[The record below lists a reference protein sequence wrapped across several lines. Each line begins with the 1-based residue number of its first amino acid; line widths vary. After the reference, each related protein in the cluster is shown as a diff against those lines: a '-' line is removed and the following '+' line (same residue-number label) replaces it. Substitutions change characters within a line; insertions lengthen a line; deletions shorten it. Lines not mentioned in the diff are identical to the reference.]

1 MAIDEETKR
10 KIIDLYSNQHKT
22 IREITRIT
30 KKSSRDITAILK
42 ERKQESRTQTCEVD
56 DKHQGQ
62 NSIEEPLNA
71 KAYRLFSQG
80 KSPLEV
86 LKELKLSEIET
97 TKYYMEY
104 LKLVELPGL
113 SLTFK
118 ELGSARAIS
127 YFSKLS
133 NIAAA
138 EQLTVEEVILLLKI
152 VKNNP
157 LFHVEARIEEIKKML
172 LCQESELEE
181 QKNTLSC
188 YNAKIDSAKLI
199 LNGWERAYKE
209 LREEVIRIYDE
220 KRAIQNLV

>member
-1 MAIDEETKR
+1 M
-10 KIIDLYSNQHKT
+10 
-22 IREITRIT
+22 
-30 KKSSRDITAILK
+30 
-42 ERKQESRTQTCEVD
+42 
-56 DKHQGQ
+56 
-62 NSIEEPLNA
+62 NA

-80 KSPLEV
+80 KNPVEV
-86 LKELKLSEIET
+86 LKELRLSETDT

-104 LKLVELPGL
+104 LRLSQLPGL

-118 ELGSARAIS
+118 ELGSARAVS

-138 EQLTVEEVILLLKI
+138 EQPTVEEVIRLLKI

-157 LFHVEARIEEIKKML
+157 LFHVEARIEEIKNML
-172 LCQESELEE
+172 LRQESELEE

-199 LNGWERAYKE
+199 LNGWERVYKV

-220 KRAIQNLV
+220 KRSIQNLVLAFKQNDGASFEQNCSDFFEDVKVILTKD